1 MVSFDGVDIA
11 AMDRR
16 QERDFRRAAQIVFQ
30 DPFSS
35 LAPHLRI
42 GEIVGAA
49 LRHVPGLTAAE
60 RAERVIRTLEEVGV
74 AGYERRR
81 PHQMSGGPRQR
92 VAIAR
97 AIVSR
102 PRLIVADEPVSALDL
117 TIQKQV
123 IELLQALQRERGFA
137 CLFVTHDLAVV
148 EQVADRVVVLEK
160 GRIVEEGATAAV
172 FANPRHD
179 YTRRLLAASPALA
192 IAEGSAS

>member
-1 MVSFDGVDIA
+1 MVRFDGVDIA

-60 RAERVIRTLEEVGV
+60 RAERVIRTLEEVGL

-81 PHQMSGGPRQR
+81 PPQLSGGPRQR
-92 VAIAR
+92 GAIAR
-97 AIVSR
+97 AIVSPPR
-102 PRLIVADEPVSALDL
+102 PLLPPEPVLALGPAVQN
-117 TIQKQV
+117 T
-123 IELLQALQRERGFA
+123 
-137 CLFVTHDLAVV
+137 VTD
-148 EQVADRVVVLEK
+148 
-160 GRIVEEGATAAV
+160 
-172 FANPRHD
+172 
-179 YTRRLLAASPALA
+179 
-192 IAEGSAS
+192 